1 MPALQDKSIKTEM
14 PGEQPNTLPGE
25 IPALPAK
32 KVDGQSDEVL
42 LAIQNLAATGGSSN
56 GTKVMKVKS
65 KNGKVKSK
73 GKKGTGKDKKG
84 TGKGKK
90 GTGKSGASKT
100 GDGKK
105 RKFNIPFPGKPKK
118 GVPPIEFGQYRIY
131 TDANKFAWRVKRVGL
146 KNDKAFPM
154 GDDPKATWDKM
165 ADLLSEGKIGM
176 GWK

>member
-14 PGEQPNTLPGE
+14 PGEQP
-25 IPALPAK
+25 IAK

-42 LAIQNLAATGGSSN
+42 LAIQNLAATAGSSN
-56 GTKVMKVKS
+56 VKS

-73 GKKGTGKDKKG
+73 GKKG

-118 GVPPIEFGQYRIY
+118 GVPPMEFGQYRIY

-146 KNDKAFPM
+146 KKDKAFPM

>member
-1 MPALQDKSIKTEM
+1 LPALQDKIKTEM
-14 PGEQPNTLPGE
+14 PGEQP
-25 IPALPAK
+25 IAK

-42 LAIQNLAATGGSSN
+42 LAIQNLAATAGSSN
-56 GTKVMKVKS
+56 GTKVMKVKR
-65 KNGKVKSK
+65 KNGKVMKVMKVK
-73 GKKGTGKDKKG
+73 GKKGTGKGKKGTGKGKKG

-118 GVPPIEFGQYRIY
+118 GVPPMEFGQYRIY
-131 TDANKFAWRVKRVGL
+131 TDANKLAWRVRRVGL
-146 KNDKAFPM
+146 KKDKAFPM